1 MRCCMRDEGGPLGV
15 GLQGQ
20 ASSHPKLPGSK
31 ALVVSVRGKG
41 AARPRQARIRKTN
54 VIEPLMTCRKR
65 RDDVET
71 RGMSLTWDKPEG
83 SLLTAWAASGME
95 AA

>member
-1 MRCCMRDEGGPLGV
+1 MRCRMRDEGRPLEA

-20 ASSHPKLPGSK
+20 ASSHPKLLGSK

-41 AARPRQARIRKTN
+41 AARPRQARVRKTN
-54 VIEPLMTCRKR
+54 AIEPLMTCRKR

-71 RGMSLTWDKPEG
+71 RGESLTWDKPKG
-83 SLLTAWAASGME
+83 CLPTAWVASGME